1 MELAE
6 VHELVIAIAGVDAA
20 CRDRSVLVAAVAA
33 SARLRAW
40 LDGRDVAL
48 AAQME
53 QVASYPEKALA
64 DASRTSLRDAER
76 TVRRAHTVQSL
87 PPLGEA
93 LAVGAV
99 AGAHVDIAARALRQ
113 LEPHERGELVD
124 RATWLAAMAGR
135 TTPEEFGRTMDAE
148 VRRIRRD
155 GGAERLEQQRRAT
168 RLRTSVSPRDGM
180 WCLTG
185 RFDPATG
192 LRLHGRLQAALA
204 EVLAGELP
212 ESCPSDPFEQQD
224 FLLAHALVALVCQA
238 GAGAGVARPE
248 VSVVV
253 DLTETQRART
263 PIVDWGL
270 PVEVPLAVLRELAED
285 ADVAGVF
292 VDHGVV
298 WHAPG
303 VLDLGRTCRV
313 ANRAQRRALHGL
325 YATCAI
331 PGCAVKY
338 DRCKLHH
345 VVWWEHGGA
354 TDLANLLPVCER
366 HHHCIHDSRL
376 DHRARPPARADRHDA
391 GRGDHVDGPTTAQR
405 RLSARGR
412 PASDSDDTSTQCRAS
427 QPRPLATGQCALVD
441 VLKLWYHDVMPKNLT
456 VRLDD
461 DLAADTA
468 ALARAEGQSV
478 NETVKTALREAVE
491 RRRKDPAFRKRVR
504 QIIEEDRELLERL
517 AK

>member
-40 LDGRDVAL
+40 LDGRDVVL

-76 TVRRAHTVQSL
+76 TVRRAHTVRSL

-204 EVLAGELP
+204 EVVAGELP
-212 ESCPSDPFEQQD
+212 ESCPSDPFERQD

-270 PVEVPLAVLRELAED
+270 PVEVPLAVLHELAED

-345 VVWWEHGGA
+345 VVWWDLGGA

-366 HHHCIHDSRL
+366 HHHCIHIQGWTVEL
-376 DHRARPPARADRHDA
+376 GHR
-391 GRGDHVDGPTTAQR
+391 
-405 RLSARGR
+405 
-412 PASDSDDTSTQCRAS
+412 
-427 QPRPLATGQCALVD
+427 
-441 VLKLWYHDVMPKNLT
+441 
-456 VRLDD
+456 
-461 DLAADTA
+461 
-468 ALARAEGQSV
+468 
-478 NETVKTALREAVE
+478 
-491 RRRKDPAFRKRVR
+491 
-504 QIIEEDRELLERL
+504 RELTLTMPDGETMSTGPPRRS
-517 AK
+517 AG